1 MREIPDNV
9 FATQQML
16 TELARSQSESLERIF
31 HPYDVKASVA
41 AAGGLLTVPELQAN
55 TVRLEAVAHLIVA
68 SSAGKKKPSKQDT
81 ARWFRQV
88 GQAFAHME
96 DAAEDVFVGRV
107 HIDGRNYRVLEGL
120 TEANCHH
127 LQHMLTA
134 VENMPD
140 RGVYAALKQSCR
152 AMLALSDLVCARSGL
167 EAFCRGGE
175 YGLDAL
181 PVNDLPTLKTLA
193 ARVTFSVD
201 DLAQAGV
208 SRRALGSFCLPPSQR
223 NVGFGGYGD
232 SWLERQPL
240 IDFQDELVV
249 ALPSAIGTAIRRAV
263 IETCHDARA
272 EFALWTG
279 LLIAQTEELALN
291 PTISSLGIPPTEMK
305 RDSYVVPSEP
315 VEFQPGLWFHLVLLT
330 DDFTGFNETGFSRPG
345 PSSKK
350 TQAEL
355 QQAINIA
362 AADTTARPGFKLGF
376 SLIVL
381 CGFGR
386 GQLVEFTRPAH
397 WLVEGISGYDLDVLG
412 WRHDFNI
419 AELLKFLLAEG
430 SAGHMGFPL
439 MAINGLLAR
448 IGFAYE
454 NNGHVVPHEAMPDGA
469 ESATLMVPTNAHLRL
484 RVEHHTRFDK
494 HAVHDA
500 AGNVLVVRRKDGGK
514 RSLRNTQ
521 WVYLSYLDAR
531 LLRYRGVWRSG
542 ARTWWLETVPLDERS
557 YLYPIFEMQMVWMER
572 LAPTLARH
580 VTGLPDVLTWKLVTP
595 AWPAMRSREINPP
608 PLQELKRAIR
618 SSFDRDGC
626 VVTTE
631 IGLPFFQGLSHP
643 GNVSEVTLIEAFL
656 EQVVTLAGDAEVDLT
671 ALLREIIPSPE
682 ARQLHAFA
690 PQDFRDHVHESVPRK
705 VVKISNFDDAAI
717 RLGLG
722 WHGLPRPGGI
732 VKGRDECTRVLNAIT
747 VAAEEMFCAHL
758 RQFERYAL
766 IRRVVENHEASI
778 LDKSRWERTSGA
790 ILDLSANPQ
799 ESREEI
805 SKSIQKANA
814 TGLASRIIL
823 EAALCESP
831 IGVGFEVA
839 DFDLSNLMALAM
851 MIHHLGGYSDAI
863 RYEGMRP
870 EIRIS
875 PAGEVQIDVSFF
887 NDIMTPVGES
897 FVSRQIER
905 SRRDYSELLH
915 DPELF
920 TEEQAADRTDT
931 RFAAAWR
938 AEMGISLGDF
948 RTALEAL
955 ENRLVESR
963 QAWEVMPRSVLLQY
977 LTKYIDC
984 AEQFVGSL
992 ELLPRDGWKSVPLPY
1007 IDQDRQPWRF
1017 KRRLSIARRPILRL
1031 ESSPESD
1038 VVIAPGMIRDAF
1050 RIEVHNFYYG
1060 QYDLSSIASKE
1071 MRRWREHIVAK
1082 EAAEFEERV
1091 VTRLQELGWQ
1101 AKRGAKFSHILGRKL
1116 SEDPGDVDV
1125 LAWHP
1130 DGRVMLLECKDL
1142 QFAKT
1147 SSEIAKQL
1155 HKFRGKTDEK
1165 GRPDLLGKHLKRM
1178 ELARENVAA
1187 FQSHLQL
1194 PEVRIDGALV
1204 FAHTVPMSFA
1214 AERIG
1219 HAVTLLTFEQL
1230 GAAFGSHIQT

>member
-1 MREIPDNV
+1 MHEIPDNL

-16 TELARSQSESLERIF
+16 TELIGSKAESLGSVF
-31 HPYDVKASVA
+31 HPYDLRVSVA
-41 AAGGLLTVPELQAN
+41 AAGGLLTVPKLQAN
-55 TVRLEAVAHLIVA
+55 TVRLEAIAHLIIA
-68 SSAGKKKPSKQDT
+68 SASGKKKASKQDA
-81 ARWFRQV
+81 ARWFKQV

-96 DAAEDVFVGRV
+96 DPAEDVFVGSV
-107 HIDGRNYRVLEGL
+107 HVEGRNYRVLEGL
-120 TEANCHH
+120 AEANCHH

-152 AMLALSDLVCARSGL
+152 AMLTLSDLVCARSGL

-181 PVNDLPTLKTLA
+181 PVSDLPTLKTLA
-193 ARVTFSVD
+193 ARVTFSHD
-201 DLAQAGV
+201 DLVRTGIN
-208 SRRALGSFCLPPSQR
+208 RRSLGRFCLPPSQR

-240 IDFQDELVV
+240 IDFQDEIVV

-263 IETCHDARA
+263 IEACHGAGA
-272 EFALWTG
+272 GFALWTG

-291 PTISSLGIPPTEMK
+291 PAISRIGIPPTEMK
-305 RDSYVVPSEP
+305 RDSNVVPSKP

-330 DDFTGFNETGFSRPG
+330 DDFTGFNETGFSRP
-345 PSSKK
+345 SSSSDKMR
-350 TQAEL
+350 AEL
-355 QQAINIA
+355 QQAIDAA
-362 AADTTARPGFKLGF
+362 AADTKAQPGFKLGI

-386 GQLVEFTRPAH
+386 AQMVEFTRPAH
-397 WLVEGISGYDLDVLG
+397 WLAEGISSYDLDVLG

-430 SAGHMGFPL
+430 AAGHMGFPL

-469 ESATLMVPTNAHLRL
+469 DGATLMVPTNAHLRL
-484 RVEHHTRFDK
+484 RAEHHARFDK
-494 HAVHDA
+494 HAVGDP
-500 AGNVLVVRRKDGGK
+500 AGKVLVVRRKDGGK
-514 RSLRNTQ
+514 RSPQNTQ
-521 WVYLSYLDAR
+521 RVYVSHLDAR
-531 LLRYRGVWRSG
+531 SLRYRGVWRSG
-542 ARTWWLETVPLDERS
+542 SRTWWLETVPLEERS
-557 YLYPIFEMQMVWMER
+557 DLYPVFEMQMVWMER
-572 LAPTLARH
+572 LAPILVEH
-580 VTGLPDVLTWKLVTP
+580 VPSLPDFLTWKIVTP
-595 AWPAMRSREINPP
+595 AWPAIRPEELNPP
-608 PLQELKRAIR
+608 PVEELKTAIR
-618 SSFDRDGC
+618 ASCDQGAR
-626 VVTTE
+626 VVATE
-631 IGLPFFQGLSHP
+631 IGLPFFHGLSHP
-643 GNVSEVTLIEAFL
+643 DNISEVTLVEVFL
-656 EQVVTLAGDAEVDLT
+656 EQVVTLVEGKAVDVDALMRKIV
-671 ALLREIIPSPE
+671 PSAE

-690 PQDFRDHVHESVPRK
+690 PQDFRDHVRDSVPND
-705 VVKISNFDDAAI
+705 VVEISRFDDASQ

-722 WHGLPRPGGI
+722 WHGLPRPGGT
-732 VKGRDECTRVLNAIT
+732 VHGRDECTKVLNAIT
-747 VAAEEMFCAHL
+747 TAAEKMFCGHL
-758 RQFERYAL
+758 RQFERHAL

-778 LDKSRWERTSGA
+778 IGKSRWERTSSA
-790 ILDLSANPQ
+790 VLDLSANPQ
-799 ESREEI
+799 EAHEEV

-823 EAALCESP
+823 EAALCECP
-831 IGVGFEVA
+831 VGAGFEVA

-887 NDIMTPVGES
+887 EAIVTPVGES
-897 FVSRQIER
+897 FVTGQIDR

-915 DPELF
+915 NPEPL
-920 TEEQAADRTDT
+920 TEEQATSRTDA
-931 RFAAAWR
+931 RFATAWE
-938 AEMGISLGDF
+938 AEMGISLGNF

-955 ENRLVESR
+955 ENRLFKTGKAS
-963 QAWEVMPRSVLLQY
+963 EVLPRPALLQY
-977 LTKYIDC
+977 LSKSVDC
-984 AEQFVGSL
+984 AEQFIASL
-992 ELLPRDGWKSVPLPY
+992 EFLPRDGWKNVPPPY
-1007 IDQDRQPWRF
+1007 TDQDRQPWRF
-1017 KRRLSIARRPILRL
+1017 RRRLSVAQRPILRL
-1031 ESSPESD
+1031 EPSPSSD

-1050 RIEVHNFYYG
+1050 RIQLHNFYYG

-1071 MRRWREHIVAK
+1071 MRSWREYIVAK

-1091 VTRLQELGWQ
+1091 VTRLKQLGWQ
-1101 AKRGAKFSHILGRKL
+1101 AKRSAKFPHILGRKL
-1116 SEDPGDVDV
+1116 SEDPGDIDV
-1125 LAWHP
+1125 LAWHS

-1155 HKFRGKTDEK
+1155 YKFRGKTDEK
-1165 GRPDLLGKHLKRM
+1165 GRPDLLRKHLKRM
-1178 ELARENVAA
+1178 ELARENATA

-1194 PEVRIDGALV
+1194 LEAKIDGALV

-1219 HAVTLLTFEQL
+1219 HDVKLFTLAQL
-1230 GAAFGSHIQT
+1230 ESALESPAQT

>member
-1 MREIPDNV
+1 MHEIPDNV

-16 TELARSQSESLERIF
+16 TGLVRSQAENLRPIF
-31 HPYDVKASVA
+31 QPYDVKASVA

-55 TVRLEAVAHLIVA
+55 TVRLEAISHLIVA
-68 SSAGKKKPSKQDT
+68 SAAGKKKPSKQDA
-81 ARWFRQV
+81 ARWFRQA
-88 GQAFAHME
+88 GQTFAHME
-96 DAAEDVFVGRV
+96 DASEDVFVGRV
-107 HIDGRNYRVLEGL
+107 YIDGHNYRVLEGL
-120 TEANCHH
+120 AEANCHH

-167 EAFCRGGE
+167 EAFCCGGE
-175 YGLDAL
+175 FGLDAL
-181 PVNDLPTLKTLA
+181 PVSDIPTLKTLA
-193 ARVTFSVD
+193 ARVTFSDD
-201 DLAQAGV
+201 DLADAGV
-208 SRRALGSFCLPPSQR
+208 SRGALAVFCLPPSQR

-240 IDFQDELVV
+240 IDFQDEIVV

-263 IETCHDARA
+263 IETCHSVGS
-272 EFALWTG
+272 EFTLWSAL
-279 LLIAQTEELALN
+279 LFAQTEELSLN
-291 PTISSLGIPPTEMK
+291 PAISRLDIPPTEMK

-330 DDFTGFNETGFSRPG
+330 DDFTGFNETGFSRAG
-345 PSSKK
+345 PYSER

-355 QQAINIA
+355 QQAINSA

-397 WLVEGISGYDLDVLG
+397 WLAEGISNYDLDVLG
-412 WRHDFNI
+412 WRHDFDI
-419 AELLKFLLAEG
+419 VELLKFLLAEG
-430 SAGHMGFPL
+430 SAGEMGFPL

-448 IGFAYE
+448 IGFAYG
-454 NNGHVVPHEAMPDGA
+454 NNGHVVPHEAMPDGVEHA
-469 ESATLMVPTNAHLRL
+469 MLMVPVNSHLQL
-484 RVEHHTRFDK
+484 RAEHHARFDK
-494 HAVHDA
+494 HAIHDA
-500 AGNVLVVRRKDGGK
+500 AGNRVVVRRKDGGK
-514 RSLRNTQ
+514 RSPQNTQ
-521 WVYLSYLDAR
+521 RVYISHLDAR

-542 ARTWWLETVPLDERS
+542 SRKWWVETVSADERS

-572 LAPTLARH
+572 LAPIL
-580 VTGLPDVLTWKLVTP
+580 VQQVSVLPDILTWKLVSPTS
-595 AWPAMRSREINPP
+595 PAMRSQEISPP
-608 PLQELKRAIR
+608 PLEELKGGIRA
-618 SSFDRDGC
+618 SCDQDGC
-626 VVTTE
+626 VVITE
-631 IGLPFFQGLSHP
+631 IGLPFFRGLSHP
-643 GNVSEVTLIEAFL
+643 SNVSEVTLVEAFL
-656 EQVVTLAGDAEVDLT
+656 EQVITLAGGAEVDLA
-671 ALLREIIPSPE
+671 ALLREIVPSPE

-690 PQDFRDHVHESVPRK
+690 PQDFRDHVHESVSRK
-705 VVKISNFDDAAI
+705 IVKISSFDDAAL

-722 WHGLPRPGGI
+722 WHGLPRPGGT

-747 VAAEEMFCAHL
+747 VAAEEMFCAQL

-778 LDKSRWERTSGA
+778 IDKSKWERTSGA

-799 ESREEI
+799 KSLDEV

-814 TGLASRIIL
+814 TALASRIIL

-887 NDIMTPVGES
+887 NDIMTPVGQS
-897 FVSRQIER
+897 FISTQIDR

-915 DPELF
+915 DPEPL
-920 TEEQAADRTDT
+920 TEEQLTNRTDI
-931 RFAAAWR
+931 RFAGAWR
-938 AEMGISLGDF
+938 AEMGISLRDF

-955 ENRLVESR
+955 ENRLVEMG
-963 QAWEVMPRSVLLQY
+963 QAWEILPRPALLQY
-977 LTKYIDC
+977 LAEYIDC
-984 AEQFVGSL
+984 AEQFVASL
-992 ELLPRDGWKSVPLPY
+992 ELLPRDGWKNIQLPY

-1017 KRRLSIARRPILRL
+1017 RRRLSVARRPIFRL
-1031 ESSPESD
+1031 GLSLESD
-1038 VVIAPGMIRDAF
+1038 VVIAPGMIRDTF
-1050 RIEVHNFYYG
+1050 RIELHNFYYG
-1060 QYDLSSIASKE
+1060 QYDLSQLTSKE
-1071 MRRWREHIVAK
+1071 MRSWREYIVAE

-1091 VTRLQELGWQ
+1091 VARLQELGWQ
-1101 AKRGAKFSHILGRKL
+1101 ARRDAKFSQILGRKL
-1116 SEDPGDVDV
+1116 SEDPGDIDV

-1147 SSEIAKQL
+1147 PSEIAKQL
-1155 HKFRGKTDEK
+1155 YKFRGKTDEK

-1178 ELARENVAA
+1178 KLARENANA
-1187 FQSHLQL
+1187 FQSHLEL
-1194 PEVRIDGALV
+1194 SDAEIDGALI
-1204 FAHTVPMSFA
+1204 FAHHVPMIFA

-1219 HAVTLLTFEQL
+1219 HAVMLLTYDEL
-1230 GAAFGSHIQT
+1230 GLAFGERIQN

>member
-55 TVRLEAVAHLIVA
+55 TVRLEAIAHLIVA

-120 TEANCHH
+120 AEANCHH

-201 DLAQAGV
+201 DLAQAGI

-345 PSSKK
+345 PSNKK

-412 WRHDFNI
+412 WRHDLDI

-430 SAGHMGFPL
+430 TAEHMGFPL

-814 TGLASRIIL
+814 SSLASRIVL

-863 RYEGMRP
+863 HYEGMRP

-887 NDIMTPVGES
+887 EDIMTPVGES
-897 FVSRQIER
+897 FVSGQIDR

-915 DPELF
+915 DPEPLAEKQATSQ
-920 TEEQAADRTDT
+920 TEL
-931 RFAAAWR
+931 RFSAAWE
-938 AEMGISLGDF
+938 AEMGVSLRDF

-963 QAWEVMPRSVLLQY
+963 QAWEVLPRPVLLQY
-977 LTKYIDC
+977 LTKYVDC
-984 AEQFVGSL
+984 AEEFVGSL
-992 ELLPRDGWKSVPLPY
+992 ELLPRDGWKNVPLPY
-1007 IDQDRQPWRF
+1007 TDQDRQPWRF
-1017 KRRLSIARRPILRL
+1017 RRRLSVARRPILRL
-1031 ESSPESD
+1031 EPSPESD
-1038 VVIAPGMIRDAF
+1038 VVIAPGIIRDAF
-1050 RIEVHNFYYG
+1050 RIELHNFYYG

-1071 MRRWREHIVAK
+1071 MRSWREHIVAK

-1101 AKRGAKFSHILGRKL
+1101 AKRGAKFSHILGRKP
-1116 SEDPGDVDV
+1116 SEDPGDIDV
-1125 LAWHP
+1125 LAWQP
-1130 DGRVMLLECKDL
+1130 DGRIVLLECKDL

-1155 HKFRGKTDEK
+1155 YKFRGKTDEK

-1178 ELARENVAA
+1178 ELAGENVAA
-1187 FQSHLQL
+1187 FQSYLQL

-1204 FAHTVPMSFA
+1204 FANTVPMSFA

-1219 HAVTLLTFEQL
+1219 HTVTLLTFEQL
-1230 GAAFGSHIQT
+1230 GAAFGHRPH

>member
-1 MREIPDNV
+1 
-9 FATQQML
+9 ML
-16 TELARSQSESLERIF
+16 TNLVALQAVSLGATFR
-31 HPYDVKASVA
+31 PYDIKTSIA

-55 TVRLEAVAHLIVA
+55 TVRLEAIAHLIVA
-68 SSAGKKKPSKQDT
+68 SAAGKKKPNNQVA
-81 ARWFRQV
+81 ARWFKEV
-88 GQAFAHME
+88 GQVFARME
-96 DAAEDVFVGRV
+96 DAAEDVFVTRV
-107 HIDGRNYRVLEGL
+107 HMLGRNYRVLEGL
-120 TEANCHH
+120 AEANGHH

-134 VENMPD
+134 VESMPD
-140 RGVYAALKQSCR
+140 RGVYAALKQSCG

-167 EAFCRGGE
+167 EAFCCGGE
-175 YGLDAL
+175 YSLDAL
-181 PVNDLPTLKTLA
+181 PVSDLPTLKTLA
-193 ARVTFSVD
+193 ARVTFSD
-201 DLAQAGV
+201 GDLAQAGV
-208 SRRALGSFCLPPSQR
+208 SRRALVGFCLPPSRR

-249 ALPSAIGTAIRRAV
+249 ALPSAIGVAIRRAV
-263 IETCHDARA
+263 IETCQDAGA

-279 LLIAQTEELALN
+279 LLIAQTDEISLN
-291 PTISSLGIPPTEMK
+291 PAISLLGIPLTEMK

-345 PSSKK
+345 PSSEK

-355 QQAINIA
+355 QQAINNA
-362 AADTTARPGFKLGF
+362 AADTKARPGFKLGF

-397 WLVEGISGYDLDVLG
+397 WLAEGISSYDLDVLG

-448 IGFAYE
+448 IGFAYG
-454 NNGHVVPHEAMPDGA
+454 NNGHVIPHEAMPDGA
-469 ESATLMVPTNAHLRL
+469 ERAMLVVPTNAHLQL
-484 RVEHHTRFDK
+484 RAEHHARFDK

-500 AGNVLVVRRKDGGK
+500 AGNGVVVRRKDGGK
-514 RSLRNTQ
+514 RSPQNTQ
-521 WVYLSYLDAR
+521 RVYISHLDTR

-542 ARTWWLETVPLDERS
+542 SRAWWLETIPLDERS

-572 LAPTLARH
+572 LAPILAQH
-580 VTGLPDVLTWKLVTP
+580 VPGLPDILTWKLVSP
-595 AWPAMRSREINPP
+595 GSPAMRSQEINPP
-608 PLQELKRAIR
+608 PLEELKRAILA
-618 SSFDRDGC
+618 SCNQDRC

-631 IGLPFFQGLSHP
+631 IGLPFFRGLSHP
-643 GNVSEVTLIEAFL
+643 SNVSELTLIETFL
-656 EQVVTLAGDAEVDLT
+656 EQVVTLAGGVEVDLA
-671 ALLREIIPSPE
+671 ALLREIVPSPE

-705 VVKISNFDDAAI
+705 VVKISKFDDAAL

-722 WHGLPRPGGI
+722 WHGLPRPGGT

-747 VAAEEMFCAHL
+747 AAAEEMLCKQL
-758 RQFERYAL
+758 RQFERHAL

-778 LDKSRWERTSGA
+778 IDKSRWERTSGA
-790 ILDLSANPQ
+790 VLDLSANPQ
-799 ESREEI
+799 ESREEV

-823 EAALCESP
+823 EAALCECP
-831 IGVGFEVA
+831 IGTGFQVA

-887 NDIMTPVGES
+887 DAIVTPVGES
-897 FVSRQIER
+897 FVSGQIDR
-905 SRRDYSELLH
+905 NRRDYSELLH
-915 DPELF
+915 DPELL
-920 TEEQAADRTDT
+920 TEEQATSQIDS
-931 RFAAAWR
+931 RFAAAWE

-955 ENRLVESR
+955 ENWLAEKG
-963 QAWEVMPRSVLLQY
+963 QAWVTLPRLTLLNY
-977 LTKYIDC
+977 LAEHVDC
-984 AEQFVGSL
+984 AEQFIASL
-992 ELLPRDGWKSVPLPY
+992 ELLPRDGWKNVPPPY
-1007 IDQDRQPWRF
+1007 TDLDRQPWRF
-1017 KRRLSIARRPILRL
+1017 KRRLSVARRPVLRIDL
-1031 ESSPESD
+1031 SADSD
-1038 VVIAPGMIRDAF
+1038 VMIAPGMIRDAF
-1050 RIEVHNFYYG
+1050 GVQLHNFYYG

-1071 MRRWREHIVAK
+1071 MRNWREHIVAK

-1091 VTRLQELGWQ
+1091 EARLYELGWQ
-1101 AKRGAKFSHILGRKL
+1101 AKRGAKFSHILGRRL
-1116 SEDPGDVDV
+1116 SEDPGDIDV
-1125 LAWHP
+1125 LAWHH
-1130 DGRVMLLECKDL
+1130 DGRVILLECKDL
-1142 QFAKT
+1142 QLAKT

-1165 GRPDLLGKHLKRM
+1165 GRPDLLGKHLKRI
-1178 ELARENVAA
+1178 ELAQENAA
-1187 FQSHLQL
+1187 AIQSHLKL
-1194 PEVRIDGALV
+1194 PRVRIDGALV
-1204 FAHTVPMSFA
+1204 FAHIVPMSFA

-1219 HAVTLLTFEQL
+1219 HAATLLTYDQL
-1230 GAAFGSHIQT
+1230 EIAFGGSI

>member
-1 MREIPDNV
+1 MHEIPENV

-16 TELARSQSESLERIF
+16 ADLIRPQAENLGRIF
-31 HPYDVKASVA
+31 QPYDVKTSVA

-55 TVRLEAVAHLIVA
+55 TVRLEAISHLIVA
-68 SSAGKKKPSKQDT
+68 SAAGKKKPSKQD
-81 ARWFRQV
+81 AAHWFRQA
-88 GQAFAHME
+88 GQVFAHME
-96 DAAEDVFVGRV
+96 DASEDVFVGRV
-107 HIDGRNYRVLEGL
+107 YIDGHNYRVLEGL
-120 TEANCHH
+120 AEANCHH

-167 EAFCRGGE
+167 EAFCCGGE
-175 YGLDAL
+175 FGLDAL
-181 PVNDLPTLKTLA
+181 PVSDIPTLKTLA
-193 ARVTFSVD
+193 ARVTFSDD
-201 DLAQAGV
+201 DLVHAGI
-208 SRRALGSFCLPPSQR
+208 SRGALAVFCLPPSQR

-232 SWLERQPL
+232 SWLEKQPL
-240 IDFQDELVV
+240 IDFQDEIVV

-263 IETCHDARA
+263 IETCHGAGA
-272 EFALWTG
+272 EFTLWTA
-279 LLIAQTEELALN
+279 LLIAQTEELSLN
-291 PTISSLGIPPTEMK
+291 PAISGLNIPPAEMK

-330 DDFTGFNETGFSRPG
+330 DDFTGFNETGFSRAG
-345 PSSKK
+345 PYSEK

-355 QQAINIA
+355 QQAINSA
-362 AADTTARPGFKLGF
+362 AADTKARPGFKLGF

-386 GQLVEFTRPAH
+386 GQLVEFTRPTH
-397 WLVEGISGYDLDVLG
+397 WLTEGISSYDLDVLG
-412 WRHDFNI
+412 WRHDFDI
-419 AELLKFLLAEG
+419 VELLKFLLAEG
-430 SAGHMGFPL
+430 SAGQMGFPL

-448 IGFAYE
+448 IGFAYG
-454 NNGHVVPHEAMPDGA
+454 NNGHVVPHEAMPDGVEHA
-469 ESATLMVPTNAHLRL
+469 MLMVPTNAHLRL
-484 RVEHHTRFDK
+484 RAEHHARFDK

-500 AGNVLVVRRKDGGK
+500 AGDGVVVRRKDGGK
-514 RSLRNTQ
+514 RSSQNTQ
-521 WVYLSYLDAR
+521 LVYLSHLDAR

-542 ARTWWLETVPLDERS
+542 SRKWWLETVPLDERS

-572 LAPTLARH
+572 LAPILAQH
-580 VTGLPDVLTWKLVTP
+580 VSGLPDVLTWKLVSP
-595 AWPAMRSREINPP
+595 VPPAMRSEEINPP
-608 PLQELKRAIR
+608 SLEELKADIRA
-618 SSFDRDGC
+618 SCDRDGC

-631 IGLPFFQGLSHP
+631 IGLPFFRGLSHP
-643 GNVSEVTLIEAFL
+643 SNVSEVTLVEAFL
-656 EQVVTLAGDAEVDLT
+656 EQVVALAGGAEVDLA
-671 ALLREIIPSPE
+671 ALLHEIVPSPE

-705 VVKISNFDDAAI
+705 IVKISSFDDAAL

-722 WHGLPRPGGI
+722 WHGLSRPGGT

-778 LDKSRWERTSGA
+778 IDKSRWERTSGA

-799 ESREEI
+799 KTLGEVF
-805 SKSIQKANA
+805 KSIQKANA
-814 TGLASRIIL
+814 TALSSRIIL

-839 DFDLSNLMALAM
+839 DFDLSKLMALAM

-897 FVSRQIER
+897 FVSRQIDLN
-905 SRRDYSELLH
+905 RRDYSELLH

-920 TEEQAADRTDT
+920 PEEQGTDQT
-931 RFAAAWR
+931 DARFAAAWE

-948 RTALEAL
+948 RKALETL
-955 ENRLVESR
+955 EDRLVKIG
-963 QAWEVMPRSVLLQY
+963 QAWEILPRPALLQH
-977 LTKYIDC
+977 LTEYVDC
-984 AEQFVGSL
+984 AEQFVAAL
-992 ELLPRDGWKSVPLPY
+992 ELLPRDGWKNIPSPY

-1017 KRRLSIARRPILRL
+1017 RRRLSVARRPIFRL

-1050 RIEVHNFYYG
+1050 RIELHNLYYG

-1071 MRRWREHIVAK
+1071 MRSWREYIVAK
-1082 EAAEFEERV
+1082 EATEFEDRV
-1091 VTRLQELGWQ
+1091 VSRLQELGWQ
-1101 AKRGAKFSHILGRKL
+1101 AKRSAKFSHILGRKL
-1116 SEDPGDVDV
+1116 SEDPGDIDV
-1125 LAWHP
+1125 LAWHT
-1130 DGRVMLLECKDL
+1130 DGRVLLLECKDL

-1155 HKFRGKTDEK
+1155 YKFRGKTDER
-1165 GRPDLLGKHLKRM
+1165 GRLDLLGKHLSRM
-1178 ELARENVAA
+1178 ELARKNAAA

-1194 PEVRIDGALV
+1194 PKVEMDGALV

-1219 HAVTLLTFEQL
+1219 HTVTLLTFEQL
-1230 GAAFGSHIQT
+1230 ELAFG

>member
-1 MREIPDNV
+1 MHEIPDNI
-9 FATQQML
+9 FDTQQML
-16 TELARSQSESLERIF
+16 AELVKPQAESFGTIF
-31 HPYDVKASVA
+31 RPYDIRTSVA
-41 AAGGLLTVPELQAN
+41 AAGGLLTLPELQAN
-55 TVRLEAVAHLIVA
+55 AVRLEATAHLIVA
-68 SSAGKKKPSKQDT
+68 SAAGKKKPSKQDA

-120 TEANCHH
+120 AEANCHY
-127 LQHMLTA
+127 LQQMLTA
-134 VENMPD
+134 VESMPD
-140 RGVYAALKQSCR
+140 RGVYAALKQSCH

-181 PVNDLPTLKTLA
+181 PVSDLPTIETLA
-193 ARVTFSVD
+193 ARVTFSD
-201 DLAQAGV
+201 GDLAQAGV
-208 SRRALGSFCLPPSQR
+208 SRRALGRFCLPPSQR
-223 NVGFGGYGD
+223 DVGFGGYGD

-240 IDFQDELVV
+240 IDFQDVLLV
-249 ALPSAIGTAIRRAV
+249 ALPSSIGTAIRRAV
-263 IETCHDARA
+263 IETCRGAGA
-272 EFALWTG
+272 EFALWTA
-279 LLIAQTEELALN
+279 LLIAQTEELSLN
-291 PTISSLGIPPTEMK
+291 PAISALGIPPTKMK

-330 DDFTGFNETGFSRPG
+330 DDFAGFNETGFSRPG
-345 PSSKK
+345 PSSEK

-355 QQAINIA
+355 QQAIDAA
-362 AADTTARPGFKLGF
+362 AADTKARPGFKLGF
-376 SLIVL
+376 SLIVF

-386 GQLVEFTRPAH
+386 GQLIEFARPAH
-397 WLVEGISGYDLDVLG
+397 WLAEGISSYDLDVLG

-419 AELLKFLLAEG
+419 AELLKFLIAEG
-430 SAGHMGFPL
+430 TAGHMGFPL

-469 ESATLMVPTNAHLRL
+469 ESATLIVPTNAHLRL
-484 RVEHHTRFDK
+484 RAEHHARFDK
-494 HAVHDA
+494 HAVRDV

-514 RSLRNTQ
+514 RSPENTQ
-521 WVYLSYLDAR
+521 RVYVSHLDAR
-531 LLRYRGVWRSG
+531 VPRYRGVWRSG
-542 ARTWWLETVPLDERS
+542 SRTWWLETVPLDERS
-557 YLYPIFEMQMVWMER
+557 YLYPIFEMQMVWMEG
-572 LAPTLARH
+572 LAPILAEH
-580 VTGLPDVLTWKLVTP
+580 VPGLPDVLTWKLVTP
-595 AWPAMRSREINPP
+595 AYPAIRSKEINPP
-608 PLQELKRAIR
+608 PLEELKGTIR
-618 SSFDRDGC
+618 VSYDPDGC
-626 VVTTE
+626 VVSTE

-643 GNVSEVTLIEAFL
+643 SNVSEVALIEGFL
-656 EQVVTLAGDAEVDLT
+656 EQVVTLASGADVDRA

-690 PQDFRDHVHESVPRK
+690 PQDFRDYVHESVPGK
-705 VVKISNFDDAAI
+705 VVKISSFDDAAL

-722 WHGLPRPGGI
+722 WHGLPRPGGT

-747 VAAEEMFCAHL
+747 VAAEEMFCEHL
-758 RQFERYAL
+758 RQFERHAL

-778 LDKSRWERTSGA
+778 ADKSRWERTSGA
-790 ILDLSANPQ
+790 VLDLSANPQ
-799 ESREEI
+799 ESRDEV

-870 EIRIS
+870 EMRIS

-887 NDIMTPVGES
+887 DAIVRPVGES
-897 FVSRQIER
+897 FVSVQIDR
-905 SRRDYSELLH
+905 SRRDYSELLQE
-915 DPELF
+915 PELL
-920 TEEQAADRTDT
+920 TEEQATSRTNT
-931 RFAAAWR
+931 RFAAAWE
-938 AEMGISLGDF
+938 AEMGISLREF
-948 RTALEAL
+948 RAALEVL
-955 ENRLVESR
+955 ENRLVETG
-963 QAWEVMPRSVLLQY
+963 QAWEVLPRPALIQY
-977 LTKYIDC
+977 LSEHIDC

-992 ELLPRDGWKSVPLPY
+992 ELLPRHGWKNIPQPY
-1007 IDQDRQPWRF
+1007 ADQDRQPWRF
-1017 KRRLSIARRPILRL
+1017 RRRLSVARRPILRL
-1031 ESSPESD
+1031 EPSTESD

-1050 RIEVHNFYYG
+1050 SMLLHNFYYG
-1060 QYDLSSIASKE
+1060 HYDLNSIASKE
-1071 MRRWREHIVAK
+1071 MRSWREHIVAE

-1116 SEDPGDVDV
+1116 PEDPGDIDV
-1125 LAWHP
+1125 LAWHT

-1165 GRPDLLGKHLKRM
+1165 GRPDLLGKHLRRM
-1178 ELARENVAA
+1178 VLARENAAA
-1187 FQSHLQL
+1187 FQSHLKL
-1194 PEVRIDGALV
+1194 ADIRIDGALV

-1219 HAVTLLTFEQL
+1219 HAVALLTYDQL
-1230 GAAFGSHIQT
+1230 ESVFGGLDGA

>member
-1 MREIPDNV
+1 
-9 FATQQML
+9 ML

-55 TVRLEAVAHLIVA
+55 TVRLEAIAHLIVA
-68 SSAGKKKPSKQDT
+68 SSAGKKRPSKQDT

-120 TEANCHH
+120 AEANCHH

-181 PVNDLPTLKTLA
+181 PVNNLPTLKTLA

-291 PTISSLGIPPTEMK
+291 PAISSLGIPPTEMK

-315 VEFQPGLWFHLVLLT
+315 VEFQPGLWFHLVLLI

-362 AADTTARPGFKLGF
+362 AADTIARPGFKLGF

-412 WRHDFNI
+412 WRHDLDI
-419 AELLKFLLAEG
+419 AELLKVLLAEG
-430 SAGHMGFPL
+430 TAEHLGFPL

-469 ESATLMVPTNAHLRL
+469 ESATLVVPTNAHLRL
-484 RVEHHTRFDK
+484 RAEHHARFDK

-631 IGLPFFQGLSHP
+631 IGLPFFQGLSHA

-656 EQVVTLAGDAEVDLT
+656 EQVVTLASDAEVDLT

-705 VVKISNFDDAAI
+705 VVKISSFDDAAI

-747 VAAEEMFCAHL
+747 IAAEEMFCAHL

-814 TGLASRIIL
+814 SSLASRIVL

-863 RYEGMRP
+863 HYEGMRP

-887 NDIMTPVGES
+887 EDIMTPVGES
-897 FVSRQIER
+897 FVSGQIDR

-915 DPELF
+915 DPEPLAEKQATSQ
-920 TEEQAADRTDT
+920 TEL
-931 RFAAAWR
+931 RFSAAWE
-938 AEMGISLGDF
+938 AEMGISLRDF

-963 QAWEVMPRSVLLQY
+963 QAWEVLPRPVLLQY
-977 LTKYIDC
+977 LTKYVDC
-984 AEQFVGSL
+984 AEEFVGSL
-992 ELLPRDGWKSVPLPY
+992 ELLPRDGWKNVPLPY
-1007 IDQDRQPWRF
+1007 TDQDRQPWRF
-1017 KRRLSIARRPILRL
+1017 RRRLSVARRPILRL
-1031 ESSPESD
+1031 EPSPESD
-1038 VVIAPGMIRDAF
+1038 VVIAPGIIRDAF
-1050 RIEVHNFYYG
+1050 RIELHNFYYG

-1071 MRRWREHIVAK
+1071 MRSWREHIVAK

-1116 SEDPGDVDV
+1116 SEDPGDIDV

-1130 DGRVMLLECKDL
+1130 DGRIVLLECKDL

-1147 SSEIAKQL
+1147 SCEIAKQL
-1155 HKFRGKTDEK
+1155 YKFRGKIDEK
-1165 GRPDLLGKHLKRM
+1165 GRSDLLGKHLKRM
-1178 ELARENVAA
+1178 KLARENVAT